1 MAEEPFVEP
10 LSATE
15 PLAKFLYFR
24 TGHYRIDPLKP
35 TWRAFMPR
43 KETRELS
50 VFRTA
55 GLSEA
60 KIWELAAIRVKSNP
74 KARAVVSPQ
83 DVVASGLEVDPDN
96 IPPRHANI
104 VGWPAGKDAQMSHA
118 VELAAQGTLV
128 LGPGSEP

>member
-1 MAEEPFVEP
+1 VAEEPFVEP

-24 TGHYRIDPLKP
+24 KGHFRIDLLKP

-43 KETRELS
+43 KETRDLS

-60 KIWELAAIRVKSNP
+60 EIWELAALRVKSNP
-74 KARAVVSPQ
+74 KARAVVCPR
-83 DVVASGLEVDPDN
+83 DVVASGLEVDPDDT
-96 IPPRHANI
+96 PPRHANI
-104 VGWPAGKDAQMSHA
+104 VGWPAGKDARMSHA
-118 VELAAQGTLV
+118 AELAAHGTLV